1 MYHPDFSA
9 YGRPAMFFDRRGN
22 LVQPPVWHTP
32 QFVQPPILHPR
43 QQFHQN
49 IPDEAT
55 ISLHYNNVQQPNV
68 YEVNGTTYYGT
79 ANSHMASASAN
90 RHHRRPLPEECEN
103 VKDEKR
109 IRRHHNDGQRRHS
122 SFFEKQSDAGSPRC
136 PQQQKPLKKKHKKPF
151 PNVYKPIRSARDER
165 PSDCSENKAKEG
177 NNPPRVEAAVSPV
190 FGLTEERL
198 YNLLN
203 QFTVAPEDLFS
214 NGFPQVDK
222 VKNQVRLY
230 KHCFGKPFRIPK
242 RLAGIEEDFDRNS
255 PTAVERT
262 CVRCND
268 QFFVNENGY
277 LTKQQCFYHWGKISY
292 CRHTCCENT
301 PGSKGCTSSKHHVW
315 NGTVAGINEP
325 LQGFI
330 STKRSKKSERKV
342 FAVDC
347 EMCYTV
353 RGLELCRVTVLGF
366 DGATVYDFFV
376 QPEEEVVDY
385 STRFSGVTESDVYGA
400 KSKTFQEVQNDLLN
414 IIHED
419 TILIGHALDND
430 LRVLKL
436 VHSKIVDTSLIFPH
450 ERGFPFRN
458 SLKQLMSVHLN
469 KAIQTSDHGHS
480 PYEDALS
487 CLELIKFKIQLY
499 YAERRLTI

>member
-1 MYHPDFSA
+1 M
-9 YGRPAMFFDRRGN
+9 N
-22 LVQPPVWHTP
+22 LVQPPAWHTT
-32 QFVQPPILHPR
+32 QFLQPPVLQPIQH
-43 QQFHQN
+43 HQN
-49 IPDEAT
+49 VSHQVASPR
-55 ISLHYNNVQQPNV
+55 YNNVPQTSH
-68 YEVNGTTYYGT
+68 YEVNGTTYYG
-79 ANSHMASASAN
+79 ANIHMASSN
-90 RHHRRPLPEECEN
+90 KQHRRPLLPEESD
-103 VKDEKR
+103 KDEKR
-109 IRRHHNDGQRRHS
+109 IRRHHNDSQRRHS
-122 SFFEKQSDAGSPRC
+122 SFYEKQSDVGSPRC
-136 PQQQKPLKKKHKKPF
+136 PQQQRPNKKKCKKPS
-151 PNVYKPIRSARDER
+151 PNVYKPIRSARDET
-165 PSDCSENKAKEG
+165 PSQDCSENRTGAKER
-177 NNPPRVEAAVSPV
+177 NIPHSVEAAVSPV

-198 YNLLN
+198 YNLLI
-203 QFTVAPEDLFS
+203 QYTVAPEDLFS

-268 QFFVNENGY
+268 QFVNEHGY

-325 LQGFI
+325 LQGFV
-330 STKRSKKSERKV
+330 STKRSEKVKRKV

-366 DGATVYDFFV
+366 DGATVYDYFV

-385 STRFSGVTESDVYGA
+385 NTRFSGVTESDVYGP
-400 KSKTFQEVQNDLLN
+400 KSKTFQQVQSDLLDF
-414 IIHED
+414 IDED

-480 PYEDALS
+480 PYKDALS